1 MEKRY
6 TEMELFDLLR
16 DVQDPELDASIVDL
30 GLVYGATHDEGGILV
45 NFTLTSAGCPLGEEL
60 RRDIILTLKKKT
72 GVDVV
77 RANLVWMPPWDQSL
91 MTDELKLEM
100 GFPIW

>member
-1 MEKRY
+1 MDKLYSEF
-6 TEMELFDLLR
+6 ELFDMLKS
-16 DVQDPELDASIVDL
+16 VQDPEIGASIVDL
-30 GLVYGATHDEGGILV
+30 GLVYGATHGEEGISV
-45 NFTLTSAGCPLGEEL
+45 DFTLTSAGCPLVEEL
-60 RRDIILTLKKKT
+60 RTDIVLTLKKKT
-72 GVDVV
+72 GVGVI

>member
-6 TEMELFDLLR
+6 SEFELFDMLK
-16 DVQDPELDASIVDL
+16 DVQDPELGANIVDL
-30 GLVYGATHDEGGILV
+30 GLVYAATHDENGIQV
-45 NFTLTSAGCPLGEEL
+45 NFTLTSAGCPLVEEL
-60 RRDIILTLKKKT
+60 RRDIVLTLKKKT